1 MHLKWEKQ
9 TEKERDGEIEYESFS
24 GPPHLSLKDNEFN
37 DVIFGG
43 MDEIINIEINCS
55 FER

>member
-43 MDEIINIEINCS
+43 MDEILKMEINCS
-55 FER
+55 FEK